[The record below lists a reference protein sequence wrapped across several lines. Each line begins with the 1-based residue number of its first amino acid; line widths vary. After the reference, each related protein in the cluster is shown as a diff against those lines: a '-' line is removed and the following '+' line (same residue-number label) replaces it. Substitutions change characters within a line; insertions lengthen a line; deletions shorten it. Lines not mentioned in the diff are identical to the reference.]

1 MSVRRRVVPPLLR
14 DNRSF
19 RWFWLAQS
27 VSLLGD
33 QVSLLALPLTAVLVL
48 HAGAAEMGYLTAA
61 NLIPNLLFSVHAG
74 AWADRRGGRRRL
86 MIGTDLGRAALLAS
100 IPIAYAL
107 DVLTIEQMYVVAF
120 GTGTLSVLFW
130 VSYNSLF
137 ANLLERDAYV
147 AGSSLLNGSRA
158 VSYVAGPSVA
168 GLMVQVLSAPA
179 AIAADVLS
187 FLGSALCMRRI
198 DTPEPPGDPQE
209 HGAVSAGLRFLRDNA
224 VLRSGLAA
232 TATIN
237 LFNFM
242 FFALFILFATREL
255 HVSPGTL
262 GLVLGAGAVG
272 SVIGSVVTAPAQRRL
287 GVGPAYMLGC
297 VLFPAPLVLVPL
309 ARGPHWLVLAMLFLS
324 EFGSGIGVMLLDICG
339 GAIMAAL
346 IPDRLRSRV
355 AGAYMVV
362 NYGVRPLGALGG
374 GFLGAALGLRPALW
388 VATVGAIA
396 GVLWVLPSPIPRMRE
411 LPEPAG

>member
-1 MSVRRRVVPPLLR
+1 VSARRRLVPPLLR
-14 DNRSF
+14 RNGSF
-19 RWFWLAQS
+19 RWFWTAQT
-27 VSLLGD
+27 VSLVGD
-33 QVSLLALPLTAVLVL
+33 QISLLALPLTAVLVL

-61 NLIPNLLFSVHAG
+61 NLVPNLLFSVHAG
-74 AWADRRGGRRRL
+74 AWADRRGGWRRL

-107 DVLTIEQMYVVAF
+107 DMLTIEQMYIVAF

-130 VSYNSLF
+130 VSYNALF
-137 ANLLERDAYV
+137 ARLLDRDDYV
-147 AGSSLLNGSRA
+147 AGSALLNGSRA
-158 VSYVAGPSVA
+158 VSYVAGPSIA
-168 GLMVQVLSAPA
+168 GLLVQALSAPVTV
-179 AIAADVLS
+179 AADVLS
-187 FLGSALCMRRI
+187 FLGSAICMRRI
-198 DTPEPPGDPQE
+198 DAPEPGGDPQE
-209 HGAVSAGLRFLRDNA
+209 HGAVAAGLRFLRGNPVMRA
-224 VLRSGLAA
+224 GLAA

-242 FFALFILFATREL
+242 FFALFVLFATREL

-272 SVIGSVVTAPAQRRL
+272 SVLGSVVTAPVQRRL
-287 GVGPAYMLGC
+287 GVGPAYMVGC

-309 ARGPHWLVLAMLFLS
+309 ARGPHWLVLAMLFAS
-324 EFGSGIGVMLLDICG
+324 EFWSGVGVMLLDICS
-339 GAIMAAL
+339 GAITAAL
-346 IPDRLRSRV
+346 VPDRLRSRV

-362 NYGVRPLGALGG
+362 NYGVRPVGALAG
-374 GFLGAALGLRPALW
+374 GFVGDALGLRPALW

-396 GVLWVLPSPIPRMRE
+396 GVLWLLPSPIPRMRE